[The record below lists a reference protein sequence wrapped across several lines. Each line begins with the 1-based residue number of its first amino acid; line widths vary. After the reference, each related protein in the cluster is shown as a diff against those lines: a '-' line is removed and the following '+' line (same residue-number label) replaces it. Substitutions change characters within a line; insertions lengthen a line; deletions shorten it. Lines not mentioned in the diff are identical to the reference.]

1 MSKNRGETSKISKN
15 YQNLKNQEKTV
26 KNIVEP

>member
-1 MSKNRGETSKISKN
+1 MSKNRGETSKMSKN
-15 YQNLKNQEKTV
+15 DQNLKNLEKTV